1 MSNCRQKITLTNFKM
16 RNISFVFVF
25 LGASLLW
32 SCGNKADMKVAEN
45 AVLQQEDGTLALDME
60 KATCYN
66 DEFDPSSNTA
76 EWNVVISKPGR
87 FKVWLSSATKDTT
100 ELSYVN
106 SVKISL
112 LDNQLEVD
120 PACDKIVLN
129 SDKVSY
135 PYFRA
140 DSYMGSF
147 YISEAG
153 EYNIQVISEK
163 VLPREAMNTITSG
176 HDDTRL
182 MSVILSPNTR

>member
-1 MSNCRQKITLTNFKM
+1 
-16 RNISFVFVF
+16 
-25 LGASLLW
+25 
-32 SCGNKADMKVAEN
+32 MKVAEN
-45 AVLQQEDGTLALDME
+45 AVLQQEDGTLSLDME

-120 PACDKIVLN
+120 PAVIRCSE

-135 PYFRA
+135 PYF
-140 DSYMGSF
+140 
-147 YISEAG
+147 
-153 EYNIQVISEK
+153 
-163 VLPREAMNTITSG
+163 
-176 HDDTRL
+176 
-182 MSVILSPNTR
+182 